1 MKYYKGCAI
10 KRHQQKGNT
19 VLLHC
24 CNAQGVMGAG
34 IARQIKLKYPKT
46 YRAYLESHNLGDV
59 SYDEDDMV
67 MNLTAQEYVGTDQ
80 RQVHYGHLS
89 WCLFKVK
96 GYLNFIHKN
105 IGEEPVTVVIP
116 YKMASD
122 LAGGD
127 WEVVRELCEVIFKE
141 FNIEVWEL

>member
-1 MKYYKGCAI
+1 
-10 KRHQQKGNT
+10 
-19 VLLHC
+19 
-24 CNAQGVMGAG
+24 MGTG
-34 IARQIKLKYPKT
+34 IARQIKLTYPKT
-46 YRAYLESHNLGDV
+46 YEAYLQSHNLGDV
-59 SYDEDDMV
+59 SYDADDMV
-67 MNLTAQEYVGTDQ
+67 MNLTAQEYIGTHK

-96 GYLNFIHKN
+96 GYLNLMQRSLGADTF
-105 IGEEPVTVVIP
+105 TVIIP

-127 WEVVRELCEVIFKE
+127 WEVVSELCEVILKE